1 MDLKAARRRFCQRLG
16 YGFRDPDLLEQALTH
31 RSAHRKHN
39 ERLEFLGDA
48 VLGFLIGE
56 QLYQKFPEASEGQ
69 MTRLRASLVKGET
82 LSKIALELELGDIL
96 NLGSGELKS
105 GGFRRASILADALE
119 AVIGAIYLDG
129 GLEVTRE
136 RILALYQSRLS
147 ELSLNKVRK
156 DPKTRLQELLQG
168 RKLALPVYEV
178 VAVEGESHNQHFS
191 VTCQVPDTDYSA
203 RGEGRSRRAA
213 EQMAAAAIMEMFDG
227 A

>member
-1 MDLKAARRRFCQRLG
+1 MKAARRRFCKRLG
-16 YGFRDPDLLEQALTH
+16 YEFRDPALLERSLTH
-31 RSAHRKHN
+31 RSAHRDHN

-56 QLYQKFPEASEGQ
+56 QLYQKFPEATEGQ

-82 LSKIALELELGDIL
+82 LSRIALELELGDIL

-119 AVIGAIYLDG
+119 AVIGAVYLDG

-147 ELSLNKVRK
+147 DLSLNTVRK
-156 DPKTRLQELLQG
+156 DPKTRLQELLQS

-178 VAVEGESHNQHFS
+178 VAVAGESHDQHFS
-191 VTCQVPDTDYSA
+191 VTCQVPDTELSA

-213 EQMAAAAIMEMFDG
+213 EQKAAAAVMEMFDG
-227 A
+227 S